1 MSNYP
6 PPGAGQ
12 KTQVLG
18 LDNNIAGLLC
28 YLPVCGI
35 NLISS
40 ILWLVTEKENRFLRF
55 HAMQSLFLI
64 VMTFVAIIVLVIIG
78 TVVGLILGQVS
89 SGLSVIWGLIMM
101 LLYFVVLGAFII
113 LEIVGMVK
121 AYKGDMW
128 QAPIVGGI
136 AAGKV

>member
-101 LLYFVVLGAFII
+101 LL
-113 LEIVGMVK
+113 
-121 AYKGDMW
+121 
-128 QAPIVGGI
+128 
-136 AAGKV
+136 